1 MKTAENGRG
10 QGMQRSTDFEKILQT
25 NLGLPG
31 ERPLD
36 YDTPL
41 ADYGLD
47 SLTAV
52 NIVVDLEQRFD
63 VTFPDDRIMFA
74 MFHTARTLW
83 DALSELTS

>member
-1 MKTAENGRG
+1 MTTEEDGK
-10 QGMQRSTDFEKILQT
+10 MQPPGDFEKILRA
-25 NLGLPG
+25 NLGLPTDP
-31 ERPLD
+31 PLD

-63 VTFPDDRIMFA
+63 VTFPDDRILYA
-74 MFHTARTLW
+74 MFHSARTLW
-83 DALSELTS
+83 DALSELTR